1 MNNVYLIYGNDYG
14 LIKREIGKI
23 KKNVND
29 VAKYDLSINKI
40 DDLLDDA
47 SCMSL
52 LDNKKVLIGENA
64 LFLTT
69 SINNINHDLDYLSNY
84 LNDTSHDNIVI
95 LTVITDKL
103 DERKKIVKLIKQTSK
118 VINKSFIED
127 KNLPNFVIEE
137 FKLEGYT
144 IDFKTANY
152 FVNYVGKN
160 VDILISEIEKMIVY
174 KENDKLVTIKDIN
187 DISCKGFK
195 DNVFDLTDGIMKRDY
210 KKIYECYKDLIILGE
225 EPIKIIALLANQ
237 FLLTYQVK
245 LLNSNGKRSKE
256 IADVL
261 KVHPYRV
268 KLALETDYLIYELE
282 SILKKLHELDY
293 DIKSGKL
300 DKKVGLENFLLNI

>member
-14 LIKREIGKI
+14 LIKREIDKI
-23 KKNVND
+23 KKDVND
-29 VAKYDLSINKI
+29 VEKYDLSINKI

-160 VDILISEIEKMIVY
+160 VDILISEI
-174 KENDKLVTIKDIN
+174 
-187 DISCKGFK
+187 
-195 DNVFDLTDGIMKRDY
+195 
-210 KKIYECYKDLIILGE
+210 
-225 EPIKIIALLANQ
+225 
-237 FLLTYQVK
+237 
-245 LLNSNGKRSKE
+245 
-256 IADVL
+256 
-261 KVHPYRV
+261 
-268 KLALETDYLIYELE
+268 
-282 SILKKLHELDY
+282 
-293 DIKSGKL
+293 
-300 DKKVGLENFLLNI
+300 

>member
-1 MNNVYLIYGNDYG
+1 MNNVYLIYGNDYSI
-14 LIKREIGKI
+14 IKREIDNI
-23 KKNVND
+23 KKD
-29 VAKYDLSINKI
+29 VSDVVKYDLSVDKI
-40 DDLLDDA
+40 DELLDDA
-47 SCMSL
+47 SCISI
-52 LDNKKVLIGENA
+52 LDDKKVLIGENA

-69 SINNINHDLDYLSNY
+69 NTNNVNHDLDYLSNY

-103 DERKKIVKLIKQTSK
+103 DERKKIVKLIKQTSR
-118 VINKSFIED
+118 VINKSMIDD
-127 KNLPNFVIEE
+127 KNLPNFIIDE
-137 FKLEGYT
+137 FKLKGYT

-152 FVNYVGKN
+152 FVDYVGKN
-160 VDILISEIEKMIVY
+160 VDVLISEIEKMIIY
-174 KENDKLVTIKDIN
+174 KEDDKLITIKDIN

-195 DNVFDLTDGIMKRDY
+195 DNVFDLTDGIMKRDFR
-210 KKIYECYKDLIILGE
+210 KVFECYKDLIILGE
-225 EPIKIIALLANQ
+225 EPIKIISLLASQ

-245 LLNSNGKRSKE
+245 LLNSDGKSSKE

-282 SILKKLHELDY
+282 SVLKKLHELDY
-293 DIKSGKL
+293 NIKSGKI

>member
-14 LIKREIGKI
+14 LIKREIDKI
-23 KKNVND
+23 KKDVND

-245 LLNSNGKRSKE
+245 LLNSNGKSSKE

>member
-1 MNNVYLIYGNDYG
+1 MNNVYLIYGNDYSI
-14 LIKREIGKI
+14 IKREIDNI
-23 KKNVND
+23 KKD
-29 VAKYDLSINKI
+29 VSDVVKYDLSVDKI
-40 DDLLDDA
+40 DELLDDA
-47 SCMSL
+47 SCISI
-52 LDNKKVLIGENA
+52 LDDKKVLIGENA

-69 SINNINHDLDYLSNY
+69 NTNNVNHDLDYLSNY

-103 DERKKIVKLIKQTSK
+103 DERKKIVKLIKQTSR
-118 VINKSFIED
+118 VINKSMIDD
-127 KNLPNFVIEE
+127 KNLPNFIIDE
-137 FKLEGYT
+137 FKLKGYT

-152 FVNYVGKN
+152 FVDYIGKN
-160 VDILISEIEKMIVY
+160 VDVLISEIEKMIIY
-174 KENDKLVTIKDIN
+174 KEDDKLITIKDIN

-195 DNVFDLTDGIMKRDY
+195 DNVFDLTDGIMKRDFR
-210 KKIYECYKDLIILGE
+210 KVFECYKDLIILGE
-225 EPIKIIALLANQ
+225 EPNKIISLLASQ

-245 LLNSNGKRSKE
+245 LLNSDGKSSKE

-282 SILKKLHELDY
+282 SVLKKLHELDY
-293 DIKSGKL
+293 NIKSGKI

>member
-14 LIKREIGKI
+14 LIKREIDKI
-23 KKNVND
+23 KKDVND
-29 VAKYDLSINKI
+29 VAKYDLSINKV

-52 LDNKKVLIGENA
+52 LDNKKILIGENA

-69 SINNINHDLDYLSNY
+69 ITNNINHDLDYLSNY

-174 KENDKLVTIKDIN
+174 KEDDKLVTIKDIN
-187 DISCKGFK
+187 DISCRGFK
-195 DNVFDLTDGIMKRDY
+195 DNIFDLTDGIMKRDF

-245 LLNSNGKRSKE
+245 LLNSNGKSSKE
-256 IADVL
+256 ISDIL

-268 KLALETDYLIYELE
+268 KLALETDYLTYELE
-282 SILKKLHELDY
+282 RILKRLHELDY
-293 DIKSGKL
+293 NIKSGKL

>member
-245 LLNSNGKRSKE
+245 LLNSNGKSSKE

>member
-1 MNNVYLIYGNDYG
+1 MNNVYLIYGNDYSI
-14 LIKREIGKI
+14 IKREIDNI
-23 KKNVND
+23 KKD
-29 VAKYDLSINKI
+29 VSDVVKYDLSVNKI
-40 DDLLDDA
+40 DELLDDA
-47 SCMSL
+47 SCISI
-52 LDNKKVLIGENA
+52 LDDKKVLIGENA

-69 SINNINHDLDYLSNY
+69 NTNNVNHDLDYLSNY

-103 DERKKIVKLIKQTSK
+103 DERKKIVKLIKQTSR
-118 VINKSFIED
+118 VINKSMIDD
-127 KNLPNFVIEE
+127 KNLPNFIIDE
-137 FKLEGYT
+137 FKLKGYT

-152 FVNYVGKN
+152 FVDYVGKN
-160 VDILISEIEKMIVY
+160 VDVLISEIEKMIIY
-174 KENDKLVTIKDIN
+174 KEDDKLITIKDIN

-195 DNVFDLTDGIMKRDY
+195 DNVFDLTDGIMKRDFR
-210 KKIYECYKDLIILGE
+210 KVFECYKDLIILGE
-225 EPIKIIALLANQ
+225 EPIKIISLLASQ

-245 LLNSNGKRSKE
+245 LLNSDGKSSKE

-282 SILKKLHELDY
+282 SVLKKLHELDY
-293 DIKSGKL
+293 NIKSGKI

>member
-1 MNNVYLIYGNDYG
+1 
-14 LIKREIGKI
+14 
-23 KKNVND
+23 
-29 VAKYDLSINKI
+29 
-40 DDLLDDA
+40 
-47 SCMSL
+47 
-52 LDNKKVLIGENA
+52 
-64 LFLTT
+64 
-69 SINNINHDLDYLSNY
+69 
-84 LNDTSHDNIVI
+84 
-95 LTVITDKL
+95 
-103 DERKKIVKLIKQTSK
+103 
-118 VINKSFIED
+118 
-127 KNLPNFVIEE
+127 
-137 FKLEGYT
+137 
-144 IDFKTANY
+144 
-152 FVNYVGKN
+152 
-160 VDILISEIEKMIVY
+160 MIVY

-245 LLNSNGKRSKE
+245 LLNSNGKSSKE

>member
-23 KKNVND
+23 KKDVND
-29 VAKYDLSINKI
+29 VAKYDLSINKV

-245 LLNSNGKRSKE
+245 LLNSNGKSSKE

>member
-14 LIKREIGKI
+14 LIKREIDKI

-245 LLNSNGKRSKE
+245 LLNSNGKSSKE

-268 KLALETDYLIYELE
+268 KLTLETDYLIYELE